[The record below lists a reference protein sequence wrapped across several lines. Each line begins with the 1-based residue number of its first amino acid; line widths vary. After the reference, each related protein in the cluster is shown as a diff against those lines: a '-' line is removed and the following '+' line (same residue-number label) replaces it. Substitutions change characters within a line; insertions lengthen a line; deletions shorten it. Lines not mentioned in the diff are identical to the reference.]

1 MASSI
6 DVTLTPDA
14 DESLRRFVH
23 SLPETFEQGG
33 RVIYRQRNEIRVFD
47 LPDGRQINVKRYRV
61 PPLPLRFVYTLFR
74 APKARRAYDY
84 ALRLRQAGIETP
96 TPLACLIERQG
107 GLLRRSYFVSEQVPH
122 DRNFYEFGRGGIDGR
137 EDILRAFARFTAR
150 VHEAGFLHADYSPGN
165 ILFRKGAQG
174 IDFCLVD
181 INRMHFGPVSV
192 RSGCEN
198 FARLWGGDGMFFL
211 LAKVYA
217 EARGADEVQCTAW
230 MLSARRAFW
239 RRFARKRPLPIAL
252 DDVAA
257 EGHRKK
263 LSVILSTYN
272 QPEWLEKV
280 LWGYEA
286 QTDRRFEVVIADD
299 GSDDRTR
306 SLIER
311 MQGEVTFPIRHVWHP
326 DNGFRKCEILNRAI
340 AEATTGYLLFSDG
353 DCIPRCDFV
362 AVHLARRAPG
372 RFLSGGYHK
381 LPMVTSKAIT
391 RDDILSGRCFRSPWL
406 KSHGM
411 PRSFKNNKLTA
422 FGLKER
428 LLNTFTPTRP
438 TWNGH
443 NASGWLLDILAAN
456 GFDERMAYGGE
467 DRELGERLENA
478 GIRGRQIR
486 YSAICLHLDHSRGYV
501 TPDALRFNRALRRE
515 TRTRRLTRT
524 PFGIVKEEQPKQQPE
539 V

>member
-1 MASSI
+1 
-6 DVTLTPDA
+6 
-14 DESLRRFVH
+14 
-23 SLPETFEQGG
+23 
-33 RVIYRQRNEIRVFD
+33 
-47 LPDGRQINVKRYRV
+47 
-61 PPLPLRFVYTLFR
+61 
-74 APKARRAYDY
+74 
-84 ALRLRQAGIETP
+84 
-96 TPLACLIERQG
+96 
-107 GLLRRSYFVSEQVPH
+107 
-122 DRNFYEFGRGGIDGR
+122 
-137 EDILRAFARFTAR
+137 

-257 EGHRKK
+257 EGSRKK

-381 LPMVTSKAIT
+381 LPMATSKAIT

-428 LLNTFTPTRP
+428 LLNAFTPTRP

-515 TRTRRLTRT
+515 TRTHRLTRT